1 MVSQPPTPDGTLPMM
16 DCMWAVAGAE
26 SIPRDITSPYTNAMV
41 AGVTGKLGFYRLG
54 GGERAQPDE
63 APIAPEPTALKAP
76 TGRSRAAGAGSEL
89 PPVLDPPGSPDTAIL
104 GPSSLRA

>member
-54 GGERAQPDE
+54 GGERAQRDE

-76 TGRSRAAGAGSEL
+76 QAGPGRQAQ
-89 PPVLDPPGSPDTAIL
+89 
-104 GPSSLRA
+104 GPSYRQFWTRLEAPIPPF